1 MVKNKSALLGT
12 AGVATLCVMMS
23 ACGANGTTSSVG
35 GVASAGAPVASIALR
50 DSSTPPVARS
60 APTATDGTFAV
71 DVNGLTPP
79 FLLKAQAATGSA
91 VYSISAHGEAVDVNE
106 MTNVVYAATTESSS
120 TDAAES
126 TFQTAAASQTQQAAG
141 KLSSTLDQL
150 KTVLAPLYSLYGI
163 TNPLTDRQQVRAMLR
178 DVSFAVSN
186 GTVTVT
192 NKATGGVI
200 FTGSL
205 SNLAA
210 GTFTA
215 ANLPSGTGTTPPPPP
230 AIDGAALYTADC
242 AACHGPLAT
251 SSKLGATATQIQGA
265 ISANLGGMGALSSL
279 TSAQISAIAAA
290 LAPATTPPPP
300 AACTYTY
307 GAWGTCQADGT
318 QTRTVASSTPAGCTG
333 TPVLSQACTYVPPP
347 PAACSYTYSTWGACQ
362 SGGTQTRTVLST
374 TPAGCTG
381 TPVLSQACTYV
392 PPPPAACTYTYGAW
406 GTCQSNGTPTRTVT
420 ASTPTGCAG
429 TPVLSQACTY
439 VPPPPAACTYTYSA
453 WGACQS
459 NGTQTRTVTASTP
472 TGCAGTPVLSQACTY
487 VPPVCTYTYS
497 AWGACQSNNTQTRT
511 VTAST
516 PTGCAGTPVLSQACT
531 YTPPI
536 DGAALYTQYCSGC
549 HGTSKKGQPASLI
562 QSAINSNI
570 GGMGSLSFLTPAQIA
585 AISAAP

>member
-12 AGVATLCVMMS
+12 VGAATLCAMLS

-35 GVASAGAPVASIALR
+35 GVATSSGPVASISLR
-50 DSSTPPVARS
+50 DSSSPPVART
-60 APTATDGTFAV
+60 APAASDGTFAV

-79 FLLKAQAATGSA
+79 FLLKAQPTSGGA

-106 MTNVVYAATTESSS
+106 MTNVVYAATTESDGS
-120 TDAAES
+120 TAAES
-126 TFQTAAASQTQQAAG
+126 TFETAVATQTQQAAG
-141 KLSSTLDQL
+141 KLSTTLDQL
-150 KTVLAPLYSLYGI
+150 KTVLAPLYGLYGI

-178 DVSFAVSN
+178 DVSFSVQN

-205 SNLAA
+205 SNLSA

-215 ANLPSGTGTTPPPPP
+215 ANLPSGTTATPPPP
-230 AIDGAALYTADC
+230 IDGAALYTADC

-251 SSKLGATATQIQGA
+251 SSKLGATATQIQSA

-290 LAPATTPPPP
+290 LAPSTTTPP

-307 GAWGTCQADGT
+307 GVWGTCQSDGT
-318 QTRTVASSTPAGCTG
+318 QTRTVTASSPAGCTG
-333 TPVLSQACTYVPPP
+333 TPVLTQACTYVPPA
-347 PAACSYTYSTWGACQ
+347 PAACSYTYSAWNACQ
-362 SGGTQTRTVLST
+362 STNTQTRTVLGSM
-374 TPAGCTG
+374 PAGCTG
-381 TPVLSQACTYV
+381 TPVLTQACTYV

-406 GTCQSNGTPTRTVT
+406 GTCQSTNTQTRTVLT
-420 ASTPTGCAG
+420 STPAGCTG
-429 TPVLSQACTY
+429 TPVLTQACTY

-453 WGACQS
+453 WGTCQS
-459 NGTQTRTVTASTP
+459 NSTQTRTVTSSTP
-472 TGCAGTPVLSQACTY
+472 SGCTGTPVLSQACTY
-487 VPPVCTYTYS
+487 V
-497 AWGACQSNNTQTRT
+497 A
-511 VTAST
+511 
-516 PTGCAGTPVLSQACT
+516 
-531 YTPPI
+531 PI

-549 HGTSKKGQPASLI
+549 HGTSKKGSPASLI
-562 QSAINSNI
+562 QSAINSNL